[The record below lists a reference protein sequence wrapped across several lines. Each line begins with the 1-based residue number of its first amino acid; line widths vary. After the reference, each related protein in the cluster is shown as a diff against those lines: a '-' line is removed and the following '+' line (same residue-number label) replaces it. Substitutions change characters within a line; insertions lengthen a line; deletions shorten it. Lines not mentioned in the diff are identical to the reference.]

1 MDDFPKPEPERLL
14 LFDKKYVDVKKRLN
28 HGETEDMYARIY
40 QFGVT
45 NRREVRTAKIVAYL
59 LGWSLTRDGK
69 PVSYGFDA
77 ATGKEMTEQERIDT
91 VRSLDPDR
99 ALEIYTA
106 IETHEA
112 AMAAAREE
120 EKKILISG
128 PAANATSASRSVA
141 VSPSGTS
148 APST

>member
-1 MDDFPKPEPERLL
+1 MDDFVTPVTTRLAL
-14 LFDKKYVDVKKRLN
+14 LGGKHIDVKQRLT

-59 LGWSLTRDGK
+59 VGWSLLRSGQ
-69 PVSYGFDA
+69 PVPYAPDLP
-77 ATGKEMTEQERIDT
+77 EQERIDT

-99 ALEIYTA
+99 AREIYEA

-112 AMAAAREE
+112 AMVAAREAQ
-120 EKKILISG
+120 KKILSGSTAASEFSASPSG
-128 PAANATSASRSVA
+128 PAGP
-141 VSPSGTS
+141 SPSS
-148 APST
+148 EPSTSTTS